1 MSKILL
7 PTLILVFTGL
17 VLSSLRA
24 GAAETATVT
33 ATVTAQNVSV
43 TVSDNSVTYGTMSLG
58 SSKSTITLS
67 DTQTATNA
75 GNITSQLNIKG
86 QNSTGWTLAGTAG
99 SDQYV
104 HKFCTASCSTPPTN
118 YTALT
123 VNYQTLSASIA
134 ASGTQDF
141 DLELTVPNSSTTYTQ
156 QSVDVIVQAVAL

>member
-17 VLSSLRA
+17 VLSSLKA
-24 GAAETATVT
+24 GAAETSTVT

-75 GNITSQLNIKG
+75 GNVTSQLNIKG

-104 HKFCTASCSTPPTN
+104 HKFCVSSCSTPPTN

-134 ASGTQDF
+134 ASGTQNF
-141 DLELTVPNSSTTYTQ
+141 DLELTVPNSSSTYTQ

>member
-141 DLELTVPNSSTTYTQ
+141 DLELTVPNSSSTYTQ

>member
-17 VLSSLRA
+17 VLSSLKA
-24 GAAETATVT
+24 GAAETSTVT

-75 GNITSQLNIKG
+75 GNVTSQLNIKG

-134 ASGTQDF
+134 ASGTQNF
-141 DLELTVPNSSTTYTQ
+141 DLELTVPNSSSTYTQ

>member
-1 MSKILL
+1 MSKFLL

-17 VLSSLRA
+17 VFSSLKA

-58 SSKSTITLS
+58 ASKSTITLS

-86 QNSTGWTLAGTAG
+86 QNSAGWTLAGTAG
-99 SDQYV
+99 ADQYV
-104 HKFCTASCSTPPTN
+104 HKFCTSSCSTPPTN
-118 YTALT
+118 YSALT
-123 VNYQTLSASIA
+123 VNYQTLSASLA
-134 ASGTQDF
+134 ASGTQNF
-141 DLELTVPNSSTTYTQ
+141 DLELTVPTSTSTYTQ